1 MLPGR
6 CGYGST
12 GNSRTSVSLLL
23 PVLPVAVEEQVLV
36 VGSLVH
42 LGLQPEREVGESEL
56 AVQAEAQ
63 EHLQEPGSAR

>member
-1 MLPGR
+1 MLA
-6 CGYGST
+6 
-12 GNSRTSVSLLL
+12 
-23 PVLPVAVEEQVLV
+23 VAVEEQVLV
-36 VGSLVH
+36 LEESLVH

>member
-6 CGYGST
+6 CGYGSK
-12 GNSRTSVSLLL
+12 GNSRTSVLL
-23 PVLPVAVEEQVLV
+23 PVLAVAVEEQVLV
-36 VGSLVH
+36 LEESLVH